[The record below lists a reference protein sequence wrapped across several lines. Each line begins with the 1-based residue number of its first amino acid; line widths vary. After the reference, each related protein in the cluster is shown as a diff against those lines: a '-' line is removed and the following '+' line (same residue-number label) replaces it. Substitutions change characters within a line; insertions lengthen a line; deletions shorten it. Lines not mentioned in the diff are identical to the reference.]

1 MPQVKD
7 TKDSIAV
14 YTAKILFAI
23 LMLLAFFTMYLV
35 ILGRDSQSYD
45 GGTRKLRATPTSTS
59 FFLSNGYQSGAQ
71 PFEIEG
77 EGGSFL
83 GTDRGSSVLAVN
95 MRYQEDGSVDAKS
108 LLQVF
113 DIGTKQRRLEIAAA
127 GCSNVSINNLVY
139 CFNDEEGSIHGINV
153 LNGKKMSD
161 FPAPTDGAGAA
172 EARLLGSQQQADIVQ
187 VTAKKEGETSGNQL
201 YTLSGNR
208 VRWSQELAPAE
219 QCNVIDRGRT
229 IVCQTPD
236 ADSEEGTKI
245 RTLSTADGHEIGTR
259 ETAAEIALTSD
270 GWMEKSPEYKADNN
284 PTTAAF
290 TSHVSV
296 NKSEAMPAPEPNK
309 IFGVDGKEKGT
320 SQNWVGTAFFPR
332 TSEEGGSNTET
343 LAYPSHVIEAMGFH
357 AGGIVT
363 ADGEINLVRVPSHNP
378 EDSSYAHVGGPDIV
392 FSISAADKVLSSS
405 KNGKLVLLKLDNSA
419 NRNNDVFTIY
429 DTDTRASVLDIED
442 TGDDEITVINGLLAQ
457 TKKSIKTGGFE
468 KLVIFLPSGT

>member
-77 EGGSFL
+77 EAGSFL

-113 DIGTKQRRLEIAAA
+113 DIGTKQRRLEISAA

-153 LNGKKMSD
+153 LNGKKMTD
-161 FPAPTDGAGAA
+161 FPAPTGAAGAA

-187 VTAKKEGETSGNQL
+187 VTAKKEGET
-201 YTLSGNR
+201 
-208 VRWSQELAPAE
+208 LA
-219 QCNVIDRGRT
+219 
-229 IVCQTPD
+229 
-236 ADSEEGTKI
+236 
-245 RTLSTADGHEIGTR
+245 
-259 ETAAEIALTSD
+259 
-270 GWMEKSPEYKADNN
+270 
-284 PTTAAF
+284 
-290 TSHVSV
+290 
-296 NKSEAMPAPEPNK
+296 
-309 IFGVDGKEKGT
+309 
-320 SQNWVGTAFFPR
+320 
-332 TSEEGGSNTET
+332 
-343 LAYPSHVIEAMGFH
+343 
-357 AGGIVT
+357 
-363 ADGEINLVRVPSHNP
+363 
-378 EDSSYAHVGGPDIV
+378 
-392 FSISAADKVLSSS
+392 
-405 KNGKLVLLKLDNSA
+405 
-419 NRNNDVFTIY
+419 
-429 DTDTRASVLDIED
+429 
-442 TGDDEITVINGLLAQ
+442 
-457 TKKSIKTGGFE
+457 
-468 KLVIFLPSGT
+468 